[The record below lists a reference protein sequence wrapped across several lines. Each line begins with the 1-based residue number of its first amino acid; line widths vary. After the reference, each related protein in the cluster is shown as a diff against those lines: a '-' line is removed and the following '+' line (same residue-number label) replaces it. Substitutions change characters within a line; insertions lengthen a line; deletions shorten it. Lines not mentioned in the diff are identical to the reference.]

1 MAYSPS
7 NKNPLVDLLK
17 PSAAPLSNEG
27 KHPYDISPIQQML
40 LETTSQE
47 VNERSQAFA
56 VAEQGAPEISG
67 IGTYGLADTFK
78 EAAVAGGQQ
87 LVGDVKTFSAIRD
100 LITGDTIEAESK
112 LGAAE
117 ALRQSSGEILS
128 SLGEFETFLEEP
140 DFDSFL
146 TQVFKGVGQFTPMA
160 VSSVASGFAGGAVA
174 TIGKGLLSQGSRKVT
189 KDMMKELVQKQAMH
203 KAGKG
208 PALNANE
215 KAILDAAYETVKK
228 SGQYANYLN
237 VAKAGIGKKA
247 PSALDSFPAAS
258 VGFWAG
264 AFGQE
269 YVVGSSQA
277 LVEYD
282 EAGYKLTKEEAKA
295 ALGLGIPQ
303 AVLGTLGERLFV
315 GALFKRA
322 AKDFVKTGDKIFGN
336 YMKEMARGFGGGLI
350 QGGTQEG
357 LTELGQEELLIRQ
370 RLAIDPEY
378 SAQEANLRRAE
389 SAFIG
394 FWAGG
399 ARSAPTSAIA
409 NVFGLARSN
418 IEDTNEIVA
427 AFKEGKIT
435 LPTEPVGD
443 LIRQTKSL
451 LGKVDRDAVWIP
463 FDGEMTDSQKAGY
476 WAAILDALV
485 RDGTITNETAS
496 RLQVI
501 PDPDGKGMLIY
512 DTKNPKSVQVARDG
526 VANGFTEEYLA
537 RALKFTKIQDG
548 SEAAAVVVRDKE
560 GNVEWSQAVDMEDQ
574 TTLEEVKK
582 RYAPQIKN
590 EGWTVKAEDKNKV
603 VQEREAKKAKVRSMV
618 EDQETGEIIDS
629 DEAIRDESGVAITEE
644 EDLGT
649 AIIDEFGEGT
659 SLQSFPQEVVR
670 EEPTATELE
679 AAKTEQ
685 DVIELRES
693 KKPKFWGARS
703 QDFLNYLQNEKEKT
717 AYLKNRETLVN
728 AFLDVLTPE
737 QRAVWKRKGVDNLQ
751 NSLLEEFVRLSEA
764 NPRVPYEIVSAVDDT
779 GEKGFQIYKTKTPDA
794 DVVNQTEAVDRRVKD
809 AKRSGV
815 LRATGARANAIKNGW
830 SISHPTKVLDQKGE
844 PKREAIDIGKIVE
857 LGIGIDRFNTGTS
870 YDTTSSFITNALNA
884 AILALK
890 DEGYTL
896 HFAGEPIL
904 RESLTRRGE
913 VVDVFS
919 PDIMAA
925 ALKVPLYK
933 YQGNII
939 SYEEAAAVMEEMQ
952 GASSRVLTMDQAK
965 ALGEGYK
972 AGDLIPNDKTLTN
985 MLEKAWTEQE
995 SRSEVEGG
1003 TGWAVQMALDEG
1015 KPVYFFDAKEGQ
1027 WYEYNDSE
1035 SKFVPMAEQPVL
1047 TKDYALVGSR
1057 LDPKKFTKEEI
1068 QIAQEAARDLIN
1080 ATAEDQGEVINVW
1093 SNDYNGYEALSN
1105 FARRPFKDV
1114 NGKQYYSVEHAYQ
1127 SWKTGQFNE
1136 TVYNDSRWK
1145 QGKVFKAKGKPK
1157 KDNDWNIK
1165 LMEKLMR
1172 SSFAANP
1179 EAMALLKK
1187 TGNAKLTHNNP
1198 SGKKDIW
1205 ANQFPK
1211 LLEKIRGKKAWTV
1224 ERRGVAKVET
1234 ISRLTVSTLRSN
1246 PDKVYLFGDNLV
1258 GRGKGGQAIIRDEP
1272 NAVGI
1277 PTKKTP
1283 SMGNNAFFTDAEY
1296 DSNIKAI
1303 DEAFAKIPEGKTIVI
1318 PEDGLGTG
1326 RAKLKET
1333 APKTFAYLEN
1343 KLNELKKQQKKMFHF
1358 TFPENVKKII
1368 EEGYDTSLAPIHKMT
1383 GQKNNK
1389 LAEDVLYFTKDAD
1402 TWSTKNVYVGKG
1414 KGDTDFVYYDYE
1426 GKTKDGG
1433 WVTEKKAANRV
1444 NLAKVEAVIKED
1456 ARVLTID
1463 SLAKLLSYSPGGRKE
1478 MLQSAIKKARAD
1490 GYDVVN
1496 LKFVDEKNWE
1506 GIARKVDNQG
1516 NVVEVPDG
1524 MGKDNFKTISLKG
1537 GKDDYFVL
1545 NKEAIEMDSG
1555 YTNHSGG
1562 AKGIDTVGKIAGENV
1577 GHNQNHYYVEKNKT
1591 PQGNVSITEQ
1601 EAKKADPKL
1610 RKANSTLGRKFP
1622 TKNNYVNNLLRRNF
1636 SQVDNAEAVFAIATF
1651 AKGSNMEKI
1660 AVVSSLLQTGFA
1672 DRMAMDQESEVSQLE
1687 IVTQEAGIYGP
1698 AFKTK
1703 TVVDEDGNISVA
1715 ELSVGEEE
1723 GLLSIYNLQ
1732 YLGEKPDK
1740 GTGKNLSGLSRKGR
1754 PKAKVLFDPIIEE
1767 FFGSTMSFPGGGFI
1781 SPASAQKG
1789 KSKSLV
1795 SELTRILRESFN
1807 YDKQLLILHP
1817 SQLDN
1822 DTSVLN
1828 KTLEKTADNGEIT
1841 FNGEKIK
1848 VIDLIKN
1855 TTRQMER
1862 NGDLGKW
1869 VGLGDTDVIILNL
1882 PDNPSTQQI
1891 GKAVFTLGHEL
1902 GHAIFNQVLDDSFAN
1917 KVMRNKLMKAF
1928 ETDKAKIGTQ
1938 AYEGKYGFEEWF
1950 ADKMGGWLIRESQVT
1965 KEPAK
1970 NAVDSFFKRLAKR
1983 VVDVFKKL
1991 DRMLQLRFSTNMAF
2005 DEYVSYLIDSYSVR
2019 QPSISRTQDA
2029 EIRNMVDEV
2038 ADGIHDNHMPKPLRA
2053 RIKNKAVQTLKTM
2066 GEMLPTDRRHWGV
2079 EYLLLPAHN
2088 VLKRVLERSGVDP
2101 AFADM
2106 IYSPSQSKAATGT
2119 LNGRIS
2125 LMYMR
2130 LNELGKLAPKK
2141 KNGDPDIDA
2150 WGEIL
2155 LEAER
2160 DTPIGQLSPE
2170 AKKVRQFLKD
2180 FFENNIEGKDELINF
2195 RENFYPRIIDMEALL
2210 DNKNGEQEKLIGVL
2224 MKHNKDVSKEQIVGA
2239 VMSLARENEINPDNP
2254 RDIVSEVSLG
2264 MAKERAELFKN
2275 VPNQDLRDIEVI
2287 KDPYV
2292 ALVTYIQDMTKRIDY
2307 QERVTAT
2314 VTQKD
2319 IRNAMKK
2326 ADEIRQKN
2334 IGKKKGEK
2342 IKNHLGFLLNMREGQ
2357 EVNGW
2362 QASEVYLSRIK
2373 DPREQ
2378 AKARQSVR
2386 SMLGNVSNIT
2396 NPLLRQANSFFL
2408 AFNVVTMLTFAALA
2422 SLPDL
2427 GGTVLRS
2434 KDFGAI
2440 KTFGQQMRK
2449 YFNNREEARAF
2460 ARDVGV
2466 VSFDSLSTMY
2476 LNAHELGFMGNWS
2489 KFATEKFFI
2498 ATGLEAYTKFTRVF
2512 AAGMAEQFLLR
2523 KAGDDS
2529 DIATRHL
2536 EELQVTRKDIR
2547 KWVED
2552 GRSFETA
2559 EGEKVRAAIAR
2570 FTDEAIVRPNSAE
2583 RPGWASSPHFA
2594 LVWQLKSFFYAYGK
2608 NIIGGAL
2615 RESRNRFSEDG
2626 KLTSAAIPLVLG
2638 ATALLPLTMLG
2649 LEIREL
2655 IKYFGRGMDPAVFR
2669 SDNMT
2674 WPQYTGEI
2682 IDRSGALGAFGLII
2696 PMLDAGKYGGQWW
2709 VPPLGPTAERVEKLM
2724 NGKVRGKDFVPF
2736 YDLGAGE
2743 LLGL

>member
-1 MAYSPS
+1 VAIDKQQPT
-7 NKNPLVDLLK
+7 P
-17 PSAAPLSNEG
+17 APLPDESASLRSAIGRQLFSQQARATQVGRAALEVAQTQDIPFRPGVTTLGQTFSEG
-27 KHPYDISPIQQML
+27 
-40 LETTSQE
+40 
-47 VNERSQAFA
+47 
-56 VAEQGAPEISG
+56 
-67 IGTYGLADTFK
+67 
-78 EAAVAGGQQ
+78 AVAGAQQ
-87 LVGDVKTFSAIRD
+87 LTADVKTFGAISS
-100 LITGDTIEAESK
+100 LMMGDDEEAEAK

-117 ALRQSSGEILS
+117 TLRQSSGEILS
-128 SLGEFETFLEEP
+128 AMGEFGEFVDEPTF
-140 DFDSFL
+140 DGFM
-146 TQVFKGVGQFTPMA
+146 TQVVKGIGQFSPMA
-160 VSSVASGFAGGAVA
+160 VSSIASGLAGGAVA

-322 AKDFVKTGDKIFGN
+322 AKDFVKTGDKKFGN

-1224 ERRGVAKVET
+1224 ERRGGAKVEIT
-1234 ISRLTVSTLRSN
+1234 PWLYKGDANKASEQGK
-1246 PDKVYLFGDNLV
+1246 KVYLFGDNDA
-1258 GRGKGGQAIIRDEP
+1258 RKGTGEASGQAVIRDEL
-1272 NAVGI
+1272 NAHGI
-1277 PTKKTP
+1277 RTKKRP
-1283 SMGNNAFFTDAEY
+1283 SRVKSAFYTDAEY
-1296 DSNIKAI
+1296 AENIQKI
-1303 DEAFAKIPEGKTIVI
+1303 DEDFNRIPKGVTIVI
-1318 PEDGLGTG
+1318 PKDGLGTG
-1326 RAKLKET
+1326 RGRLKQK

-1343 KLNELKKQQKKMFHF
+1343 KLNELKKQQ
-1358 TFPENVKKII
+1358 
-1368 EEGYDTSLAPIHKMT
+1368 DT
-1383 GQKNNK
+1383 
-1389 LAEDVLYFTKDAD
+1389 
-1402 TWSTKNVYVGKG
+1402 
-1414 KGDTDFVYYDYE
+1414 
-1426 GKTKDGG
+1426 
-1433 WVTEKKAANRV
+1433 
-1444 NLAKVEAVIKED
+1444 
-1456 ARVLTID
+1456 
-1463 SLAKLLSYSPGGRKE
+1463 
-1478 MLQSAIKKARAD
+1478 
-1490 GYDVVN
+1490 
-1496 LKFVDEKNWE
+1496 
-1506 GIARKVDNQG
+1506 
-1516 NVVEVPDG
+1516 
-1524 MGKDNFKTISLKG
+1524 
-1537 GKDDYFVL
+1537 
-1545 NKEAIEMDSG
+1545 SG

-1577 GHNQNHYYVEKNKT
+1577 GHKQNHYYVEKNKT

-2038 ADGIHDNHMPKPLRA
+2038 ADGIHDSHMPKPLRA

-2224 MKHNKDVSKEQIVGA
+2224 MKHNKNVSKEQIVGA

-2396 NPLLRQANSFFL
+2396 NPLLRQVNSFFL